1 VAEPLAVVTIAG
13 ANYLPQAAA
22 MAASLRR
29 FHRDVPLYAVL
40 AGTQTCAPSLE
51 RLGARVLALGGL
63 RVEGLRGMMLRYG
76 CKELCAALKPA
87 ALLAL
92 LDAGHRTA
100 VFIDPDTLVL
110 ASLEPCFRAAAAHS
124 LLLTPHVVPKAAL
137 DPDEELERALLMAGL
152 FNGGFLGVSDCAEM
166 RAFLRWWAERL
177 RTHCYEDVAAGIHF
191 DQRWLDL
198 APGFVAD
205 LHVCRHAGCNAAYWR
220 LRWIRLEEREGA
232 FYADGEPLRLF
243 HFSGYDPAA
252 PDWVTR
258 FRPGWRVEEL
268 GEAAAAL
275 FRQYRERLRE
285 AGWRPGAEPEAG
297 LPETHRAVRF
307 LRRARA
313 RAGAAVAELLRR

>member
-1 VAEPLAVVTIAG
+1 MAEPLAVLTIAG
-13 ANYLPQAAA
+13 ANYLPQTAA

-29 FHRDVPLYAVL
+29 FHPDVPLYAVL
-40 AGTQTCAPSLE
+40 AGTQTDAPPLE
-51 RLGARVLALGGL
+51 RLGARVLALGCL
-63 RVEGLRGMMLRYG
+63 RVEGLRGMMLRYD

-87 ALLAL
+87 ALLAV

-124 LLLTPHVVPKAAL
+124 LLLTPHVVPRAAL

-152 FNGGFLGVSDCAEM
+152 FNGGFLGVSDCAET
-166 RAFLRWWAERL
+166 RAFLHWWAERL

-198 APGFVAD
+198 APGFVGD
-205 LHVCRHAGCNAAYWR
+205 LHLCRHAGCNAAYWR
-220 LRWIRLEEREGA
+220 LRWIRLEERGGA

-252 PDWVTR
+252 PEWVTR

-307 LRRARA
+307 LRQARA
-313 RAGAAVAELLRR
+313 RAGKAVAGLLRR

>member
-1 VAEPLAVVTIAG
+1 VAELAAVVTITG
-13 ANYLPQAAA
+13 ANYLPQTAA

-29 FHRDVPLYAVL
+29 FHADVPLYVVL
-40 AGTQTCAPSLE
+40 AGAQRSAPALE
-51 RLGARVLALGGL
+51 RLGARVLALGDL
-63 RVEGLRGMMLRYG
+63 RAGGLRGMMLRYE

-87 ALLAL
+87 AIGAVF
-92 LDAGHRTA
+92 DAGHRTA
-100 VFIDPDTLVL
+100 LFLDPDTLVL
-110 ASLEPCFRAAAAHS
+110 ASLEPCFRAAAAHA
-124 LLLTPHVVPKAAL
+124 LLLTPHIVPEAAV
-137 DPDEELERALLMAGL
+137 DPDEKQERALLLAGL
-152 FNGGFLGVSDCAEM
+152 FNGGFLGVSDCAET
-166 RAFLRWWAERL
+166 RAFLHWWAERL

-198 APGFVAD
+198 APGFVGD
-205 LHVCRHAGCNAAYWR
+205 LHICRHAGCNAAYWR
-220 LRWIRLEEREGA
+220 LRWVTVEERGGSFFA
-232 FYADGEPLRLF
+232 NGEPLRLF
-243 HFSGYDPAA
+243 HFSGYDPEA

-307 LRRARA
+307 LRRARM
-313 RAGAAVAELLRR
+313 RAGVAVAELLRR